1 MHFKQ
6 VLLFTKGHFPSELP
20 HVDSYVAVLRAQRKS
35 IDAKAY
41 PSFAFY
47 AKLINIDIEIEKMGL
62 LVLVVYGT
70 TSTQPNDPHK
80 VSQPKHICYSE

>member
-6 VLLFTKGHFPSELP
+6 VLLFAKGHFPSELP
-20 HVDSYVAVLRAQRKS
+20 RVDSYVAVLRAQRKS

-62 LVLVVYGT
+62 PFELSLRITAVTPDANKLFSLQLT
-70 TSTQPNDPHK
+70 
-80 VSQPKHICYSE
+80 